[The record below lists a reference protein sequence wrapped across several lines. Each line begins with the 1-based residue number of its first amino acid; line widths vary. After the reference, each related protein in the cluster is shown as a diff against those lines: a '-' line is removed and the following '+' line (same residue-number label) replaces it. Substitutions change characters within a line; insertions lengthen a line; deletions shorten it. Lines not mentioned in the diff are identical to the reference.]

1 MKMLFVVLMVFF
13 LSYNAFAQNITGKVE
28 DLGKHPIP
36 NVAVVLYKTIDSS
49 YIAGTITSEDGSFTL
64 HKTSTNC
71 QLFLRVSSL
80 GYKSEARTIAE
91 DSLGTIMLAEDSK
104 MLEGVTVIGNRIV
117 NNANGYSLQLQNTG
131 LENSSTAQD
140 VFAFLP
146 GMSIEQNRINLM
158 GKQPVIYVNG
168 MKITSQNELAALS
181 PKRIAKIEV
190 RYFSVGEGANKASGT
205 IWITTKKEING
216 GFSGYLQESVSE
228 MPKYGHIFDS
238 PTFVFDASLERLSMN
253 YYAIYSHQKLLED
266 VKNEYKY
273 DSGDELS
280 YDSRTRSWSN
290 VFANRLNLSYEL
302 SKKSTIA
309 LSEYIGNTDVKNRQ
323 FNNYIS
329 IHGPQYDFTQQTV
342 AKYILATDDK
352 GSNFEITADF
362 LGNKQHQTQKE
373 TVGTENS
380 SSNYMG
386 KKTSMYRVAPKLTD
400 KVTNGNE
407 LQLGLNYQ
415 YIQSSDETEAQ
426 ENKMDGYISSA
437 YINYSG
443 SVKNIMYALGLTWQ
457 YNHMEVSSNGDKS
470 SYSGNYLCPQAN
482 LMWMLNRKTNTMLA
496 LMYQRT
502 VESMPYSVLSA
513 YRNYSTPNHY
523 TTGNASL
530 RTPNDHQLMLRFAL
544 GRHLVFTWMYERI
557 EDDIYFDHGIDEQ
570 NPSITW
576 SRPENANYNQVVGAR
591 VEYTVDPTKW
601 WKIKLQ
607 SAIQQTRFSTL
618 VQTVTGKYCGKFW
631 FNNIFEF
638 SQTFGATF
646 KAYWE
651 TGTSFENYS
660 WRPVGNI
667 ATSLWKTACKEK
679 LRFAFNST
687 IWARGRKAKIVGEGY
702 TSFYANTTKNTSF
715 DITITWNF
723 RGGKKVKQ
731 CSNAESIQEFQS
743 ITEKK

>member
-1 MKMLFVVLMVFF
+1 MKKLFVVLMAIF

-36 NVAVVLYKTIDSS
+36 NAAVVLYKTIDSS
-49 YIAGTITSEDGSFTL
+49 YITGTITSEDGSFTL

-71 QLFLRVSSL
+71 QLFLRVSSP

-273 DSGDELS
+273 DSGNELS

-373 TVGTENS
+373 TVGTENT

-386 KKTSMYRVAPKLTD
+386 KKTNMYRVAPKLTD

-407 LQLGLNYQ
+407 LQLGLSYQ
-415 YIQSSDETEAQ
+415 YIKSSDETEAQ
-426 ENKMDGYISSA
+426 EK
-437 YINYSG
+437 
-443 SVKNIMYALGLTWQ
+443 KWT
-457 YNHMEVSSNGDKS
+457 
-470 SYSGNYLCPQAN
+470 
-482 LMWMLNRKTNTMLA
+482 
-496 LMYQRT
+496 
-502 VESMPYSVLSA
+502 
-513 YRNYSTPNHY
+513 
-523 TTGNASL
+523 
-530 RTPNDHQLMLRFAL
+530 
-544 GRHLVFTWMYERI
+544 
-557 EDDIYFDHGIDEQ
+557 DIYLLPI
-570 NPSITW
+570 SIIL
-576 SRPENANYNQVVGAR
+576 AR
-591 VEYTVDPTKW
+591 
-601 WKIKLQ
+601 
-607 SAIQQTRFSTL
+607 
-618 VQTVTGKYCGKFW
+618 
-631 FNNIFEF
+631 
-638 SQTFGATF
+638 
-646 KAYWE
+646 
-651 TGTSFENYS
+651 
-660 WRPVGNI
+660 
-667 ATSLWKTACKEK
+667 
-679 LRFAFNST
+679 
-687 IWARGRKAKIVGEGY
+687 
-702 TSFYANTTKNTSF
+702 
-715 DITITWNF
+715 
-723 RGGKKVKQ
+723 
-731 CSNAESIQEFQS
+731 
-743 ITEKK
+743 

>member
-1 MKMLFVVLMVFF
+1 MKKLVVVLMAFF
-13 LSYNAFAQNITGKVE
+13 ISYNVFAQSILGKVE
-28 DLGKHPIP
+28 DLSKHPIP
-36 NVAVVLYKTIDSS
+36 NAAVVLYKTIDSS
-49 YIAGTITSEDGSFTL
+49 YIAGTITLEDGSFTL
-64 HKTSTNC
+64 HKTSTDC
-71 QLFLRVSSL
+71 QQFLRVSSL
-80 GYKSEARTIAE
+80 GYKSETITIAE
-91 DSLGTIMLAEDSK
+91 DSLGTIMLAEDRK
-104 MLEGVTVIGNRIV
+104 MLEGVTIIGNRIV

-131 LENSSTAQD
+131 LENSSTTQD

-158 GKQPVIYVNG
+158 GKQPIIYVNG

-190 RYFSVGEGANKASGT
+190 RYFSVGEGANEASGT

-228 MPKYGHIFDS
+228 MPKYHHILDS
-238 PTFVFDASLERLSMN
+238 PVFVFGANLERLSMN

-266 VKNEYKY
+266 AKNEYKY

-290 VFANRLNLSYEL
+290 VFANKLNLNYEL

-309 LSEYIGNTDVKNRQ
+309 LSEYIGNTDIKNRQ
-323 FNNYIS
+323 FINYIS

-352 GSNFEITADF
+352 GSNLEITADF

-373 TVGTENS
+373 TVGTENT

-386 KKTSMYRVAPKLTD
+386 KKTYMYKVAPKLMD
-400 KVTNGNE
+400 KSTNGNE
-407 LQLGLNYQ
+407 VQLGLSYQ

-426 ENKMDGYISSA
+426 ENKMYGHIPSA

-443 SVKNIMYALGLTWQ
+443 SMKNIMYAFGLTWQ
-457 YNHMEVSSNGDKS
+457 YNHMEVSSNGGKS

-482 LMWMLNRKTNTMLA
+482 LMWMLNRKTNTMLT

-523 TTGNASL
+523 TTGNTSL
-530 RTPNDHQLMLRFAL
+530 RTPDNHQLMLRFAL
-544 GRHLVFTWMYERI
+544 GRHLAFTWMYERI

-570 NPSITW
+570 NPSVTW
-576 SRPENANYNQVVGAR
+576 SRPENANYSQVVGAR
-591 VEYTVDPTKW
+591 IEYIADPTKW

-607 SAIQQTRFSTL
+607 SAIQQIRFSTPT
-618 VQTVTGKYCGKFW
+618 QTVTGKYCGKFW

-638 SQTFGATF
+638 SQTYGAIF

-679 LRFAFNST
+679 LRFTFNST
-687 IWARGRKAKIVGEGY
+687 IWAKGRKTKTVGEGY
-702 TSFYANTTKNTSF
+702 TSCYANTTKNTSF
-715 DITITWNF
+715 DITITWYF